1 MQVEIKIDHS
11 CVEPRV
17 LIRTAAMT
25 DEVRSIVNRLSRQ
38 PSRILSGSREEK
50 VEVLQPEDLIRV
62 YTVRFRLYEIE
73 ERLNADSFIRISN
86 SEIINL
92 NKVRNFDLNFT
103 GTICVEFI
111 NHSKT
116 YVSRRYVAKIKKIL
130 GI

>member
-25 DEVRSIVNRLSRQ
+25 DEIQSIVNWLSGQ
-38 PSRILSGSREEK
+38 PTRILSGSREK
-50 VEVLQPEDLIRV
+50 K
-62 YTVRFRLYEIE
+62 
-73 ERLNADSFIRISN
+73 
-86 SEIINL
+86 IINL